1 MIYLKARLV
10 RVALLAEVKFCISQ
24 SDIGS
29 IIFLDAFVV
38 FVDDSSNLSQKI
50 PPYHKS
56 MEDFL
61 YLRSKLYEI

>member
-1 MIYLKARLV
+1 M
-10 RVALLAEVKFCISQ
+10 RVALLAEVRFRISQ

-50 PPYHKS
+50 PPYRKS

>member
-10 RVALLAEVKFCISQ
+10 RVALLAEVKFRISK

-50 PPYHKS
+50 PPDRNGL
-56 MEDFL
+56 EDFS
-61 YLRSKLYEI
+61 YLRSK